1 MQNVFD
7 TICTLISDA
16 FPEAKIYFT
25 GIDSSIQVSINN
37 TLPEA
42 KIYCTG
48 TEAGFDIPS
57 ILVTLTGYEFSDA
70 NRDMSAEKLSFKI
83 TQHFYS
89 SCLDRNEGKKQ
100 IEQFVKLKRLFS
112 RGFTVSDG
120 TKAELNRLEAGMN
133 QQDMYLVVRL
143 ERFLEKDNTKG
154 EYDIM
159 RSLEYNQHTV

>member
-42 KIYCTG
+42 KIYCKG

-57 ILVTLTGYEFSDA
+57 ILVSLTGYEASDA
-70 NRDMSAEKLSFKI
+70 NRNMSAEKLSFKI

-89 SCLDRNEGKKQ
+89 SFLDRDEGKKQ
-100 IEQFVKLKRLFS
+100 LERFVKLKNLFS
-112 RGFTVSDG
+112 RGFPVSDG
-120 TKAELNRLEAGMN
+120 TTAELNRLEAGMN
-133 QQDMYLVVRL
+133 QQDMYLVVHL
-143 ERFLEKDNTKG
+143 ERFLEKANAKG

-159 RSLEYNQHTV
+159 KSLEYNQHTV